1 MEKDI
6 VIIGGGPG
14 GYVAA
19 IRAAQLG
26 AKVSLIEQSKIGG
39 TCLNRGCIP
48 TKALYTN
55 AEMLNHLKDMD
66 AFGIQVSN
74 YEIDV
79 AQIQERK
86 QKIVDQLVGG
96 IEKVL
101 KAYGIEVINGKGT
114 IENANTVRA
123 LLYDGTEQ
131 EITTKNIIIATGS
144 KPSIPDVP
152 GSDLEGVITSDG
164 LLNFKKVPKRLAIA
178 GSGVIGMEF
187 AYIFNAMGS
196 EVSVISSTLL
206 KRVDKDL
213 TKRLPALLKKQGIKI
228 YDDTRVSE
236 IVKGENGLIVTANS
250 KKGKGE
256 VKLEVDVLLMA
267 SGRSPVVEGMNLDT
281 LGVAYDK
288 KGIKVNE
295 HFETNIK
302 GIYAIGDVIGGMM
315 LAHVASHEGISAVE
329 YMMGIS
335 SNANHEV
342 VPDCIF
348 IKPQIACVG
357 LTEEEAKE
365 KGLHYQVSKFMFGA
379 NGKALAM
386 GEPDGFV
393 KVIATEEEQRIVG
406 VHIMGPHASDLIH
419 EGALA
424 ITKKMNVTD
433 IANTIHA
440 HPTLGEAFSEAVLG
454 LKGEAIH
461 MAPPRKMARK
471 K

>member
-6 VIIGGGPG
+6 VIIGGGPA

-19 IRAAQLG
+19 IRAAQIG
-26 AKVSLIEQSKIGG
+26 ANVSLIEQRKLGG

-55 AEMLNHLKDMD
+55 AEILNNLKNID
-66 AFGIQVSN
+66 AFGIKVSN

-79 AQIQERK
+79 TQIQERK

-96 IEKVL
+96 IEKIL
-101 KAYGIEVINGKGT
+101 KAYGVEVINGKGT
-114 IENANTVRA
+114 IKDPNKVFA
-123 LLYDGTEQ
+123 LLHDGTEK

-152 GSDLEGVITSDG
+152 GSNLKGVITSDE
-164 LLNFKKVPKRLAIA
+164 LLNFREVPKKMAIA

-213 TKRLPALLKKQGIKI
+213 TKRLLPLLKKQGIKI
-228 YDDTRVSE
+228 YNDTRVSE
-236 IVKGENGLIVTANS
+236 IVQGENGLLVIANN

-256 VKLEVDVLLMA
+256 VKLEVDYLLMA
-267 SGRSPVVEGMNLDT
+267 SGRNPIVEGMNLDD

-288 KGIKVNE
+288 KGIKVDAN
-295 HFETNIK
+295 FETNIK
-302 GIYAIGDVIGGMM
+302 GVYAIGDAIGGMM
-315 LAHVASHEGISAVE
+315 LAHVASHEGVRAVE
-329 YMMGIS
+329 HIMGIS

-365 KGLHYQVSKFMFGA
+365 KGLNYQVSKFMFGA

-386 GEPDGFV
+386 EEPDGFV
-393 KVIATEEEQRIVG
+393 KVIATEEDQRIVG

-419 EGALA
+419 EAALA
-424 ITKKMNVTD
+424 ITKKMHVED
-433 IANTIHA
+433 IGHTIHA

-461 MAPPRKMARK
+461 MVPAGKRGRKE
-471 K
+471 